1 MRVGGRGGM
10 RGERGWGE
18 MRVEGCSRM
27 VAMRVVVALCVTCVM
42 VVVTVLVLVSQ
53 VWVVGIQIAIA
64 VVKVVMEAGS

>member
-1 MRVGGRGGM
+1 MEVLEPGHGQGLTIGARVLGLGLVIITQIR
-10 RGERGWGE
+10 RDN
-18 MRVEGCSRM
+18 
-27 VAMRVVVALCVTCVM
+27 LLTCVM